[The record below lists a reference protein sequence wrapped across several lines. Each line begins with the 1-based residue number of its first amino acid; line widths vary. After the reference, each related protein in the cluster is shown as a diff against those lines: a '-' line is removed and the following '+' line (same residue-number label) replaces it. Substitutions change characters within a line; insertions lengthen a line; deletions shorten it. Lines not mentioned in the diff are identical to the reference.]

1 MLLVKKYPSSM
12 DTQKVLEE
20 VVIPYIQSNLNPYY
34 LDKDNFLFSYGY
46 ASIRKKF
53 LPNAKTLNLSDI
65 YEEEYANKIIEFENK
80 AVNQNPEKRV
90 SHTIGFSKI
99 SDNEYLLGP
108 ESFSQYR
115 DSREYSRLRKVI
127 KLSVLES
134 YTEILLDYERVYLK
148 EGNRKPNPRGF
159 FKYLMDYT
167 EKWYYETRKNSE
179 DKSGTS
185 SLELLEF
192 LVQYYSTLPCL
203 GGDGDFIS
211 IMKGPFEHTSLMYK
225 ISCACKAMVD
235 HTKYIYYYYNYT
247 RLKFIPYFLFNT
259 EKKTLTA
266 INSSNMQ
273 KESLSLEDMK
283 KGKKFKNPVHCMAT
297 GRVLDT
303 DSKKLFSGGT
313 ILDFSYFS
321 QKA

>member
-1 MLLVKKYPSSM
+1 MLLVRNCSANK
-12 DTQKVLEE
+12 DNRKVLEE
-20 VVIPYIQSNLNPYY
+20 VIPYIQSNLNPYY
-34 LDKDNFLFSYGY
+34 LDRDNFLFKYGY
-46 ASIRKKF
+46 VSIRKKF
-53 LPNAKTLNLSDI
+53 LPNAKNINLSSI
-65 YEEEYANKIIEFENK
+65 YEEEYVDKIIEFENK

-148 EGNRKPNPRGF
+148 EGNRKPNPSGF

-167 EKWYYETRKNSE
+167 EKWYYETRKDLGDNP
-179 DKSGTS
+179 GAS

-192 LVQYYSTLPCL
+192 LARYSSTLPCL
-203 GGDGDFIS
+203 GGDGGFIS

-235 HTKYIYYYYNYT
+235 HTKYVYYYNHT

-283 KGKKFKNPVHCMAT
+283 KGKKFNSPVHCMAT
-297 GRVLDT
+297 GRILDT

-313 ILDFSYFS
+313 ILDFIYFS
-321 QKA
+321 